1 VAITGPRL
9 RIARAE
15 LRTAAERLRSD
26 TGLNLLRTVG
36 RLAAATPP
44 GGVLML

>member
-1 VAITGPRL
+1 L
-9 RIARAE
+9 RVARAD
-15 LRTAAERLRSD
+15 LRRAAETLRET

-36 RLAAATPP
+36 RLAASTPP